1 MTDNDQPDDV
11 VDMKRA
17 IPADAPKIV
26 VGGKGKENPGINSDR
41 SSAEETAKDN
51 TGNENKENNKEKAS
65 SGSMIGAL
73 RSMISFFTIIRVD
86 VKEKDV
92 QDMEN
97 NFWLAPVAGFIVGLI
112 AAIVGLILWWIG
124 FNPFVVAVMML
135 ATVYVVSKFLHFDG
149 LVDFGDALV
158 ATGDREKRIR
168 ALKDTAIG
176 AGGFGVAFMV
186 TLISIALFSS
196 MGTLVVVLFWPIE
209 ILIKNAMVAAA
220 ANGEP
225 GNGMASRQVSKTTL
239 NSVLM
244 SSILAFILAVVALL
258 IAGGI
263 CQLICGYVIYSTDML
278 LDCIAIL
285 FVGLIVSIL
294 AGMGVAEIANRKLG
308 FVNGDVLG
316 ATNEISRAAVVLL
329 MMVVGFGIGMF

>member
-1 MTDNDQPDDV
+1 MTDNDQSDDV
-11 VDMKRA
+11 VDMKKA

-26 VGGKGKENPGINSDR
+26 VGGKGKEDPIDPDGPT
-41 SSAEETAKDN
+41 AEGTAKDN
-51 TGNENKENNKEKAS
+51 SGNEDKQNKKEKSS
-65 SGSMIGAL
+65 SGSMTGAL

-92 QDMEN
+92 HDMED
-97 NFWLAPVAGFIVGLI
+97 NFWLAPMAGFIVGLM

-124 FNPFVVAVMML
+124 FNPFVVAVIML
-135 ATVYVVSKFLHFDG
+135 ATVYVLSKFLHFDG

-186 TLISIALFSS
+186 TLVSISLFTS

-209 ILIKNAMVAAA
+209 VLIKNAMVAAA

-225 GNGMASRQVSKTTL
+225 GNGMASRQVAKTTF
-239 NSVLM
+239 NSVFM

-263 CQLICGYVIYSTDML
+263 CQLICGYVIYSTEML
-278 LDCIAIL
+278 LKCIAIL

-294 AGMGVAEIANRKLG
+294 AGITVAEIANRKLG

-316 ATNEISRAAVVLL
+316 ATNEISRVAIILF
-329 MMVVGFGIGMF
+329 MMAIGFGIGLF